1 MRRLLLSDNPTLSI
15 LLGLTIAVALLVT
28 GCDVLEVDNPNNL
41 REEDLSRPVSAGP
54 MANGAEASVT
64 RALGMLLTP
73 TSTTSDELTFIG
85 SRDAWSQ
92 LDLGVIGSRTNEFSD
107 YVFPFVGEARWLTD
121 EYIERIEAFRDEGD
135 LNDDRI
141 LARVYLYGAIIYGQ
155 IADHYDDFVI
165 NSSGREGGQPIG
177 PGNMSQLYDT
187 AIQYINRGLE
197 LADPSDDADLVTAL
211 TALRARTY
219 YSQGLWG
226 KLNPSVDTGDPLV
239 NSQAAVDDAL
249 AALDLMDSESYVY
262 ELELSGSVPD
272 LVDGVTS
279 MAWQVNE
286 RNELGFGEAYIEAD
300 EAGEL
305 VAVTF
310 EDPVSGE
317 VDPVIEQ
324 KINSFIAAQQ
334 YANLPIVSA
343 VELRLILAE
352 AALAG
357 NGSAGD
363 FATQIN
369 AVRSAGGKAD
379 WTAGSGVSEQ
389 DILIHERRVNL
400 FLQGRRLAD
409 HYRFDDPSPEWNPD
423 AKSDDGTFLPIAIT
437 EVRSN
442 PNIN

>member
-1 MRRLLLSDNPTLSI
+1 MV
-15 LLGLTIAVALLVT
+15 AVAAFLVS

-85 SRDAWSQ
+85 SRDSWNQ
-92 LDLGVIGSRTNEFSD
+92 LDIGVIGSRTNEFSD
-107 YVFPFVGEARWLTD
+107 YVFPFVGEARWLSD
-121 EYIERIEAFRDEGD
+121 EYIERIETFRENGNLD
-135 LNDDRI
+135 DDRI
-141 LARVYLYGAIIYGQ
+141 LARTYLYGAIIYGQ
-155 IADHYDDFVI
+155 IADHYDNFVI
-165 NSSGREGGQPIG
+165 SSDGLEGGQPVG
-177 PGNMSQLYDT
+177 PDNMSGLYDT

-197 LADPSDDADLVTAL
+197 LADPDDDADLVVAL
-211 TALRARTY
+211 TALRARTH
-219 YSQGLWG
+219 YSKGLWG
-226 KLNPSVDTGDPLV
+226 KLNPSVDTGNPLV
-239 NSQAAVDDAL
+239 NSQMAVDDAL

-272 LVDGVTS
+272 LVDGTTS
-279 MAWQVNE
+279 MAWQVNDRE
-286 RNELGFGEAYIEAD
+286 ELGFGEAYIEANED
-300 EAGEL
+300 GEL
-305 VAVTF
+305 VEITL
-310 EDPVSGE
+310 EDPVSGD
-317 VDPVIEQ
+317 VDPVIER
-324 KINSFIAAQQ
+324 KINNFIAAQR
-334 YANLPIVSA
+334 YANLPVVSA
-343 VELRLILAE
+343 AELRLILAE

-357 NGSAGD
+357 NGGVD

-369 AVRSAGGKAD
+369 SVRSANGKAD
-379 WTAGSGVSEQ
+379 WTAASGIAEQ

-409 HYRFDDPSPEWNPD
+409 HYRFDDPSPEWNPE

>member
-1 MRRLLLSDNPTLSI
+1 MV
-15 LLGLTIAVALLVT
+15 AVAAFLVS

-73 TSTTSDELTFIG
+73 SSTTSDELTFIG
-85 SRDAWSQ
+85 SRDSWNQ
-92 LDLGVIGSRTNEFSD
+92 LDIGVIGSRTNEFSD
-107 YVFPFVGEARWLTD
+107 YVFPFVGEARWLSD
-121 EYIERIEAFRDEGD
+121 EYIERIETFRENGNLDE
-135 LNDDRI
+135 DRI
-141 LARVYLYGAIIYGQ
+141 LARTYLYGAIIYGQ
-155 IADHYDDFVI
+155 IADHYDNFVI
-165 NSSGREGGQPIG
+165 SSDGLEGGQPVG
-177 PGNMSQLYDT
+177 PDNMSGLYDT

-197 LADPSDDADLVTAL
+197 LADPDDDADLVVAL
-211 TALRARTY
+211 TALRARTH
-219 YSQGLWG
+219 YSKGLWG
-226 KLNPSVDTGDPLV
+226 KLNPSVDTGNPLV
-239 NSQAAVDDAL
+239 NSQMAVDDAL

-272 LVDGVTS
+272 LVDGTTS
-279 MAWQVNE
+279 MAWQVNDRE
-286 RNELGFGEAYIEAD
+286 ELGFGEAYIEANED
-300 EAGEL
+300 GEL
-305 VAVTF
+305 VEITL
-310 EDPVSGE
+310 EDPVSGD
-317 VDPVIEQ
+317 VDPVIER
-324 KINSFIAAQQ
+324 KINNFIAAGR
-334 YANLPIVSA
+334 YPNLPVVSA
-343 VELRLILAE
+343 AELRLILAE

-357 NGSAGD
+357 NGGVD

-369 AVRSAGGKAD
+369 SVRSANGKAD
-379 WTAGSGVSEQ
+379 WTAASGIAEQ

-409 HYRFDDPSPEWNPD
+409 HYRFDDPSPEWNPE